1 MSRLLIVD
9 DEQSICWGLSRLA
22 AEMGHTAETAASA
35 EEGLQAAAQNR
46 PDAIILDVRLPG
58 MDGLEAMRHFH
69 DLLGPTPIIVI
80 TAHGDLNTAVEAVRN
95 GAFDYLAK
103 PFDLCVAQRAIER
116 CLRTQ
121 SETVDIQETEEVE
134 TDRIVGKSP
143 VIQEVFKRIA
153 LVASSEA
160 CVHIHG
166 ESGTGKELA
175 ARAIHRHSRR
185 CQGPFVVV
193 NLASL
198 SETLAESELF
208 GHIRGAFTGA
218 EEMRKGLL
226 EQADG
231 GTVFLDEIADI
242 PLSIQVKLL
251 RSLEHGEIIPVGAS
265 RPIRS
270 DFRVISATHQNL
282 AELVAE
288 GLFRHDLYYRLI
300 TFEIELPPLRDRRED
315 IDLLVDHFLNLLAA
329 KGARPRASIS
339 KEAADELRQRPWN
352 GNVRELRNTIEHA
365 TVLERDGTI
374 TIDHFPPPAKALPPK
389 RSPQTPT
396 HVEDVESTLADLVRR
411 WAENRLHSSPE
422 DEHLYEEL
430 MAVIEPPLL
439 RAAMQNYHNQ
449 CATAA
454 RRLGLHRTTLRKK
467 LDQFGI

>member
-22 AEMGHTAETAASA
+22 AEMGHTAETAATA
-35 EEGLQAAAQNR
+35 EEGLQAARQNR
-46 PDAIILDVRLPG
+46 PDAIILDIRLPG

-80 TAHGDLNTAVEAVRN
+80 TAHGDLETAVEAVRN

-121 SETVDIQETEEVE
+121 PATVDAGEPQEVE

-153 LVASSEA
+153 LVAASEA
-160 CVHIHG
+160 CVHIRG

-175 ARAIHRHSRR
+175 ARAIHRHGRR
-185 CQGPFVVV
+185 CKGPFVVV

-231 GTVFLDEIADI
+231 GTVFLDEVADI
-242 PLSIQVKLL
+242 PPSIQVKLL
-251 RSLEHGEIIPVGAS
+251 RALEHGEILPVGAS
-265 RPIRS
+265 RAIRS

-288 GLFRHDLYYRLI
+288 GLFRHDLFYRLI
-300 TFEIELPPLRDRRED
+300 TFEIVLPPLRERRED
-315 IDLLVDHFLNLLAA
+315 IDLLVDHFLNLMAA
-329 KGARPRASIS
+329 KGTRPRASIT
-339 KEAADELRQRPWN
+339 KEAADELRRRPWN

-374 TIDHFPPPAKALPPK
+374 NVDHFPAAAKALPPR
-389 RSPQTPT
+389 RSPQSPAQIT
-396 HVEDVESTLADLVRR
+396 DVEGALADLVRR
-411 WAENRLHSSPE
+411 WAENRLHSAPDGE
-422 DEHLYEEL
+422 RLYDEL
-430 MAVIEPPLL
+430 MAVVEPPLMQE
-439 RAAMQNYHNQ
+439 AMQYHHDQ

-467 LDQFGI
+467 LDQFGL